1 MLKYQNLRFFDGIS
15 GELDFYYDEE
25 SQYWSGHIYMPKV
38 STGLYETCN
47 LFIFEEVITDSG
59 DIQYIKPISEN
70 ENSTTLKFE
79 FIEELGT
86 SKSIFLYDTT
96 VDNAGIYSIDVKN
109 AIDLD
114 MQSHLVNQGILLHEE
129 SNSSVNNITR
139 QIEYKSVDSVYDK
152 EALHCNIAI
161 NSDVEL
167 IHTRTLNIYE
177 VENGVA
183 VDTIAAIT
191 FYGETV
197 AEDERLAVLLS
208 NMGLSVN
215 EEDTIIFRD
224 SDVNELS
231 ADWQLINNK
240 RKELLLEA
248 HNIAPFIGT
257 YKAILNAIKFY
268 GYDNLTLKEYW
279 LNINEQ
285 SSNFGKLKAVAIPNQ
300 TAKGFLAEKSANV
313 ELPNSNHKKTS
324 RFSLSYRINETTGV
338 LDEWDIPQT
347 QEITQFSPDEILIK
361 LYGLKK
367 KLQRE
372 YLPLHAKIV
381 DITGEADYFA
391 QFKQSVW
398 NNQHTIQ
405 VQNSGVEVDFTVWP
419 QRPLFIEDLRFVDID
434 FNQSTIDSS
443 PILAKNEITD
453 FYDTYYNNELTT
465 FPILDKTPIGCPVIL
480 KCNSF
485 PQSWDSADFTWNDA
499 GLASNDYTGAD
510 SSLVTMDNWWYK
522 GVYEAEWTV
531 IGPNDFVKTASG
543 TIGEMY
549 EFPFILPYAGKY
561 DVILTLHDL
570 YNARSASVK
579 HDVIEVKCKNVDIY
593 GVYEKKE
600 EVQSWNDYNIP
611 FNRAGGTYDFPQ
623 ENTTEIRDAIA
634 TWYLTLD
641 RANYT
646 VDESAGHEFSITR
659 RYVDA
664 NSSTGYSETPGPY
677 VWKYLKEATWND
689 ANNLSWDMTRVSAD
703 QNSSFLLD
711 VRQDQGYTN
720 KALTIKWFN
729 QASGIEESES
739 YLIQSTYPVDLHD
752 VSAWQ
757 NIASELNGLDKNQY
771 PLLSKFIFNAVFK
784 DSNSDGINDSCE
796 FILAAGRE
804 YSSSYDFTDV
814 YFVDNGG
821 LVHGKVNYKGY
832 NPTYNDVRFI
842 TGHQDIS
849 ILTHV
854 VFSFDQTKMPGIAKQ
869 TWKLTNNSKNDGDIY
884 YNNQWLTY
892 LFSSRGDYSLELE
905 LTDCNGN
912 TNNIKRNILTIK

>member
-15 GELDFYYDEE
+15 GELDFYYDEV
-25 SQYWSGHIYMPKV
+25 SQYWSGHVYMPRV
-38 STGLYETCN
+38 STGLYETSN
-47 LFIFEEVITDSG
+47 LFIFEEVITESG
-59 DIQYIKPISEN
+59 DIQYIRPISEN
-70 ENSTTLKFE
+70 QNSTTLKFE
-79 FIEELGT
+79 FIDETG
-86 SKSIFLYDTT
+86 SSDSIFIYDATLNT
-96 VDNAGIYSIDVKN
+96 DGTYTININNSLDLEMQDFNLNNGIITY
-109 AIDLD
+109 
-114 MQSHLVNQGILLHEE
+114 QE
-129 SNSSVNNITR
+129 SNSNVNNVTKN
-139 QIEYKSVDSVYDK
+139 IEYKSVEAGYEK
-152 EALHCNIAI
+152 EALHCNVAL
-161 NSDVEL
+161 NSEIEG
-167 IHTRTLNIYE
+167 IHVRTLNIYE
-177 VENGVA
+177 IENGSVINT
-183 VDTIAAIT
+183 VAAIK

-224 SDVNELS
+224 SDVNEL
-231 ADWQLINNK
+231 ATDWQLINNK

-285 SSNFGKLKAVAIPNQ
+285 SSNFGKLKAVAVANQ
-300 TAKGFLAEKSANV
+300 TTKGFLAEKSANV

-324 RFSLSYRINETTGV
+324 RFSLTYRINETTGI

-367 KLQRE
+367 KLQKE
-372 YLPLHAKIV
+372 YLPLQSKIV
-381 DITGEADYFA
+381 DITGEADYFS

-419 QRPLFIEDLRFVDID
+419 ERPLFIEDLRLVNID
-434 FNQSTIDSS
+434 FNQSTIDAS
-443 PILAKNEITD
+443 PTLAKNEITT
-453 FYDTYYNNELTT
+453 FYDTYYNNELVT

-485 PQSWDSADFTWNDA
+485 PQSWDSADFTWSDA
-499 GLASNDYTGAD
+499 GFASNDYAGAA
-510 SSLVTMDNWWYK
+510 SSLLSMDNWWYK

-531 IGPNDFVKTASG
+531 IGPNNFMQTVSG

-549 EFPFILPYAGKY
+549 EFPFILPYSGKY

-579 HDVIEVKCKNVDIY
+579 HDAIEVQCKNVDIY

-600 EVQSWNDYNIP
+600 EIQSWNDYNVP

-623 ENTTEIRDAIA
+623 ENPTEIRDAIA

-646 VDESAGHEFSITR
+646 VDETAGHEFSITR
-659 RYVDA
+659 RYVDP
-664 NSSTGYSETPGPY
+664 NSATGYSETPGPY

-689 ANNLSWDMTRVSAD
+689 ANNLSWDMTRVGAD
-703 QNSSFLLD
+703 QNSSFLID
-711 VRQDQGYTN
+711 VRQDQGHTN
-720 KALTIKWFN
+720 KALTIEWFN
-729 QASGIEESES
+729 QASGLLETES
-739 YLIQSTYPVDLHD
+739 YTIQSTYPVDLHD
-752 VSAWQ
+752 VAAWRLV
-757 NIASELNGLDKNQY
+757 ADELNGLDKKQH
-771 PLLSKFIFNAVFK
+771 PLLTKFIFNPVLK
-784 DSNSDGINDSCE
+784 DDNGDGITDSCQ
-796 FILAAGRE
+796 FILAAGKE

-821 LVHGKVNYKGY
+821 LVYGKINYKGY